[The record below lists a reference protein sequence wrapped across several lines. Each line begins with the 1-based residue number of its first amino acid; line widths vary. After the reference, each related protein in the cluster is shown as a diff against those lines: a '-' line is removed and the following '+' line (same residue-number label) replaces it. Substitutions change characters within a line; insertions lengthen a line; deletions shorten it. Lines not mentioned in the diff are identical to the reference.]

1 MLKTELASKI
11 GKIHYLIRSALN
23 GATENS
29 DYGNDSI
36 LREYIEDKSIKIR
49 GRIQHGWAVAS
60 VGKTYYLNDLLPSYL
75 WGTESKEHAD
85 SLGWRNVN
93 TIGAPWL
100 YLLENLKSRG
110 FMPIQKVSSSSE
122 ERSLWV
128 FGSHSN
134 LVNEV
139 GQVEISKFLNLALED
154 SRKCRV
160 TVLLSYLDFQ
170 TYKVLLE
177 EKYLELDIKTLGERR
192 GSSSSNAH
200 LYNLFHLLNEADVVV
215 IDHPSTLVL
224 YALSMRKRVVWLR
237 NSAFMGI
244 ISVLQNMQDR
254 TIVAIMNGE
263 IHSMNELETYALK
276 QLGADNL
283 KSKSELRSLIKKNNN
298 FSRIMMKMLA
308 SITRKK

>member
-1 MLKTELASKI
+1 MFKTELARKI
-11 GKIHYLIRSALN
+11 SKIHYLIRSALN

-192 GSSSSNAH
+192 GGSSSNAH

-237 NSAFMGI
+237 NSAFVGI

>member
-1 MLKTELASKI
+1 
-11 GKIHYLIRSALN
+11 
-23 GATENS
+23 
-29 DYGNDSI
+29 
-36 LREYIEDKSIKIR
+36 
-49 GRIQHGWAVAS
+49 
-60 VGKTYYLNDLLPSYL
+60 
-75 WGTESKEHAD
+75 
-85 SLGWRNVN
+85 
-93 TIGAPWL
+93 
-100 YLLENLKSRG
+100 
-110 FMPIQKVSSSSE
+110 MPIQKVSSSSE

-192 GSSSSNAH
+192 GGSSSNAH

-237 NSAFMGI
+237 NSAFVGI